1 MHRWTRDLLTRV
13 RLALALTLAGAAG
26 LLLPTLLAGAEAP
39 SVVVIASLAAAVA
52 SLVYVA
58 QRRELAPAFV
68 AVRVHADEASS
79 RTRPGRVTDPVHHPI
94 RRRAPGQV

>member
-1 MHRWTRDLLTRV
+1 MRDLRTRI

-26 LLLPTLLAGAEAP
+26 LLPPTLLAGADAP
-39 SVVVIASLAAAVA
+39 SVLVIASLAAAVA

-68 AVRVHADEASS
+68 AVRVHTDEASA
-79 RTRPGRVTDPVHHPI
+79 RTMPGRVTDPVHHPI